1 MRGGGVCRYFY
12 AFPKEMAHVKES
24 GKYPLVF
31 ETFYPGIK
39 EKLAEYLGSDR
50 RLKYSM
56 GLYRHY
62 PELDRQ

>member
-1 MRGGGVCRYFY
+1 
-12 AFPKEMAHVKES
+12 MAHVKES

-56 GLYRHY
+56 GVYRHY